1 MTLRLRLLLL
11 VGALLVGTVAA
22 TALTLTAVARQT
34 LIDKTHD
41 DARTIAGLVAKSA
54 AFAKQVPAEGEAAI
68 AEQMVVEATI
78 LAQYVAV
85 AEAAGQTPA
94 EINAWL
100 ETLTATTSLDEV
112 WITDATGHAYLHSN
126 PTIDFT
132 FLPDPEVQPQAA
144 AFWPLITGEE
154 TVVIQALEPRTSDGQ
169 VFKYVGVAGV
179 DGPRIVQVGY
189 QAASLQ
195 ELARRV
201 GPTHLVEDLLLEPG
215 LLGVRIVDDALV
227 TLGVAVRDGEAIAS
241 AQVVEWLVKAIVS
254 GERASY
260 RHDGAVDL
268 IAPVR
273 DDGGVVVGAVQLT
286 FSAAEIDA
294 LQRRQAQLAALV
306 AAAVLVA
313 GLLATSLL
321 ARRIAGP
328 VAALTAATAGVGEG
342 TFSAE
347 AIAPVVGRRDELGEL
362 ARRFAW
368 MAERVIARE
377 AGLRRQVQELTIEID
392 RTRADRHVA
401 EITETDYFRDLQAQ
415 ARRLRA
421 RPAGGAPG

>member
-22 TALTLTAVARQT
+22 TALTLTAVARRT
-34 LIDKTHD
+34 LIQETQD

-54 AFAKQVPAEGEAAI
+54 AFARQVPAEGEAAI

-100 ETLTATTSLDEV
+100 ATLTATTPLDEV
-112 WITDATGHAYLHSN
+112 WITDATGHAYLRSD

-132 FLPDPEVQPQAA
+132 FSPDPEVQPQAS
-144 AFWPLITGEE
+144 AFWPLLTGEQ
-154 TVVIQALEPRTSDGQ
+154 TVVIQALEPRTEDGE
-169 VFKYVGVAGV
+169 VYKYVGVGGV

-189 QAASLQ
+189 RAETLQA
-195 ELARRV
+195 LARRV
-201 GPTHLVEDLLLEPG
+201 GPPQLVQDLLVEQD

-227 TLGVAVRDGEAIAS
+227 TLAAGDRDGEAIAS
-241 AQVVEWLVKAIVS
+241 AQTVEWLVAAIVT
-254 GERASY
+254 GETASY
-260 RHDGAVDL
+260 RHDGVVDL

-273 DDGGVVVGAVQLT
+273 DAGGQVAGAVQLT
-286 FSAAEIDA
+286 FSAAEVAA
-294 LQRRQAQLAALV
+294 LERRQVQLAALV

-347 AIAPVVGRRDELGEL
+347 ALAPVARRRDELGEL

-392 RTRADRHVA
+392 RVRADRQVA

-421 RPAGGAPG
+421 RPAGGTAG